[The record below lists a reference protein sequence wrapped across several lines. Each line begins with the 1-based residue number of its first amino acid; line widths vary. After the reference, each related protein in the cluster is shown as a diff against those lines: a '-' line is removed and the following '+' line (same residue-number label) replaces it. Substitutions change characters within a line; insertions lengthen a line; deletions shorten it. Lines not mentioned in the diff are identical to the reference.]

1 MKIVTSERTIEQLN
15 SELDALKAERNRL
28 NDEAKTWAD
37 KRDKLHEEIQKMR
50 LEVKGFRGKRDEL
63 NAEIQFIKTMKE
75 ERREKRT
82 DAIEQLKGQRLK
94 IKTMSTMKET
104 RSSKSLEDKIAEI
117 DWMIQTESHS
127 LEEEKKLV
135 DQVKALEI
143 QLQAH
148 KKIEQFKGKI
158 YGLSAEA
165 QTLKEE
171 IKTDSDKILEL
182 AERSQKFHEKMIAG
196 LEKTKTLRMEADE
209 NHCKYVESREKAK
222 ACHSKFVEKLEQVKA
237 LFAAIRQKE
246 EEEKSRH
253 QANLKKQVEDEA
265 LEKLKQGK
273 KLSFDEFKILAE
285 QGKI

>member
-1 MKIVTSERTIEQLN
+1 M
-15 SELDALKAERNRL
+15 
-28 NDEAKTWAD
+28 
-37 KRDKLHEEIQKMR
+37 
-50 LEVKGFRGKRDEL
+50 GFRGKRDDL

-75 ERREKRT
+75 EQREKRA

-94 IKTMSTMKET
+94 IKTMSTTKET
-104 RSSKSLEDKIAEI
+104 RSLKSLEDKIAEI
-117 DWMIQTESHS
+117 DWIIQTKSHS
-127 LEEEKKLV
+127 LEEEKKIV

-148 KKIEQFKGKI
+148 KKIEQLKGKI
-158 YGLSAEA
+158 YSLSTEA

-182 AERSQKFHEKMIAG
+182 AERSQMFHEKLIEG
-196 LEKTKTLRMEADE
+196 LEKAKTLKMEADE
-209 NHCKYVESREKAK
+209 NHRKYVENREKAK
-222 ACHSKFVEKLEQVKA
+222 ACHSKFVEKLKQVKA
-237 LFAAIRQKE
+237 LCAVIRQKE

-253 QANLKKQVEDEA
+253 QANLKKKVEDEA

-273 KLSFDEFKILAE
+273 KLSFDEFKILTE

>member
-1 MKIVTSERTIEQLN
+1 
-15 SELDALKAERNRL
+15 
-28 NDEAKTWAD
+28 
-37 KRDKLHEEIQKMR
+37 MR
-50 LEVKGFRGKRDEL
+50 VEVKGFRGKRDEL

-75 ERREKRT
+75 ERREKRADT
-82 DAIEQLKGQRLK
+82 IEQFKGQRLK
-94 IKTMSTMKET
+94 IKTMSTTKET

-117 DWMIQTESHS
+117 DWIIQTESHS

-148 KKIEQFKGKI
+148 KKIEQLKGKI

-182 AERSQKFHEKMIAG
+182 AERSQKFHEKMIEG
-196 LEKTKTLRMEADE
+196 LEKAKTLKMEADE
-209 NHCKYVESREKAK
+209 NHLKYVENREKAK

-237 LFAAIRQKE
+237 LCAAIRQKE

-253 QANLKKQVEDEA
+253 QANLKKQIEGEA
-265 LEKLKQGK
+265 LEKLKQGR

>member
-1 MKIVTSERTIEQLN
+1 
-15 SELDALKAERNRL
+15 
-28 NDEAKTWAD
+28 
-37 KRDKLHEEIQKMR
+37 MR

-63 NAEIQFIKTMKE
+63 NAEIQFLKTMKE
-75 ERREKRT
+75 ERRGKRA

-94 IKTMSTMKET
+94 IKVMSTTKET

-127 LEEEKKLV
+127 LEEEKKMV

-148 KKIEQFKGKI
+148 KKIEQLKGKI

-182 AERSQKFHEKMIAG
+182 AEQSQKFHEKMIEG
-196 LEKTKTLRMEADE
+196 LEKAKTLKMEADE
-209 NHCKYVESREKAK
+209 NHRKYVEIREKAK
-222 ACHSKFVEKLEQVKA
+222 ACHSKFVEKLEQVKG
-237 LFAAIRQKE
+237 LRAAIRLKE
-246 EEEKSRH
+246 EEEKTRQ
-253 QANLKKQVEDEA
+253 QADLKRKVEDEA
-265 LEKLKQGK
+265 LSKLKHGK